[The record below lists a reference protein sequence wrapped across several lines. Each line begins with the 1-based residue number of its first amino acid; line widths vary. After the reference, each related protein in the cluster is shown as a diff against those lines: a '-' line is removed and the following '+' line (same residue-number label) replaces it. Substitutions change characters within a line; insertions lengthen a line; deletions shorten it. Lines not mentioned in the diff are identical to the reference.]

1 MNRDVS
7 SLSALQ
13 RPTRVRYGVLGFA
26 CALSMITYLDRVCF
40 ATVAP
45 YIGQEFDLSKQQ
57 LGWLFTAFAL
67 AYALFE
73 VPSGW
78 MGDVFGPRRTLIRIV
93 LWWSLFTAL
102 TGAIFPYPSWPWF
115 AFTAMFLVRFFF
127 GMGEAG
133 AYPNIA
139 RSFHNW
145 FPFEE
150 RGFAQGT
157 VWMAGRFAG
166 GLSSFAVLALMIHT
180 VTPQGEPTVLW
191 RHAFW
196 IFGGLGVMWCVVFWW
211 WFRDRPEQH
220 PRVNAAELALIRNSQ
235 RAADTAAAPP
245 VGSPAQKPTGIT
257 TGEPQ
262 ETGLQQKPSAVSL
275 ARQATGITPELPPEK
290 QLDPLTAEEEILAHE
305 GESHAN
311 VPWGRLLTSPNLWL
325 LCLMYFCASYG
336 WYFNITW
343 LPKYLNTTYAVSQET
358 HGFWTMS
365 LLSGAPLLLGS
376 LACLFGGLLTDAFI
390 RRTGDRKWGRRLFG
404 ALGHGVCALCYFLS
418 LTASSPWLFVLAIAL
433 AAFWNDLTM
442 GAAWASCIDIG
453 KQYSGIVSG
462 CMNTVGNLG
471 GAAAG
476 ITTGWVLDHFTHGW
490 TVNFLVFGAVYIV
503 AMLLWLRFD
512 ATKPLV
518 PEKGIAAA
526 FPN

>member
-1 MNRDVS
+1 MNRATDT
-7 SLSALQ
+7 LSALQ

-45 YIGQEFDLSKQQ
+45 YIGEEFQLDQTE

-67 AYALFE
+67 AYAMFE

-78 MGDVFGPRRTLIRIV
+78 MGDIFGPRRTLIRIV

-102 TGAIFPYPSWPWF
+102 TGVIYPHPSWPWLAF
-115 AFTAMFLVRFFF
+115 AAMFVVRFLF

-139 RSFHNW
+139 RAFHNW
-145 FPFEE
+145 FPFGE

-166 GLSSFAVLALMIHT
+166 GMSAFAVLALMIHT
-180 VTPQGEPTVLW
+180 TTATGEPVVLW
-191 RHAFW
+191 RHSFW
-196 IFGGLGVMWCVVFWW
+196 LFGGLGVVWCIIFWW

-220 PRVNAAELALIRNSQ
+220 PRVNTAELALIRGGALAPRVRSESQ
-235 RAADTAAAPP
+235 NESAPLIEKSTDITAGATPETGVQQRPVVATAAAR
-245 VGSPAQKPTGIT
+245 AAAIAT
-257 TGEPQ
+257 EPNAPN
-262 ETGLQQKPSAVSL
+262 TM
-275 ARQATGITPELPPEK
+275 
-290 QLDPLTAEEEILAHE
+290 DPFTAEEEMLAQE

-311 VPWGRLLTSPNLWL
+311 VPWLRLLTSVNLWL
-325 LCLMYFCASYG
+325 LCMMYFCASYG

-343 LPKYLNTTYAVSQET
+343 LPKYLKSTYGVSQET

-390 RRTGDRKWGRRLFG
+390 RRTGNRRWGRSLFG
-404 ALGHGVCALCYFLS
+404 ALGHSVCALCYFAS
-418 LTASSPWLFVLAIAL
+418 LGASSPWLFVLAIAL

-453 KQYSGIVSG
+453 QHYSGIVSG
-462 CMNTVGNLG
+462 CMNTIGNLG

-476 ITTGWVLDHFTHGW
+476 ITTGLVLEYFGPRGW
-490 TVNFLVFGAVYIV
+490 TANFLIFGGVYV
-503 AMLLWLRFD
+503 AAMFLWLGFD
-512 ATKPLV
+512 ATKSIV
-518 PEKGIAAA
+518 PD
-526 FPN
+526 PNSRR

>member
-1 MNRDVS
+1 MNRATD

-45 YIGQEFDLSKQQ
+45 YIGKEFDLSKQQ

-67 AYALFE
+67 AYAMFE

-102 TGAIFPYPSWPWF
+102 TGAIFPYPSWPWLAF
-115 AFTAMFLVRFFF
+115 AAMFLVRFLF

-180 VTPQGEPTVLW
+180 MSSSGEPVVLW

-196 IFGGLGVMWCVVFWW
+196 IFGGLGVLWCAIFWW

-220 PRVNAAELALIRNSQ
+220 PRVNAAELAFIR
-235 RAADTAAAPP
+235 
-245 VGSPAQKPTGIT
+245 GSRPIVSSTDKRGSAEVVVEKSTDIT
-257 TGEPQ
+257 TGAAP
-262 ETGLQQKPSAVSL
+262 ETGVQQHPVAISAA
-275 ARQATGITPELPPEK
+275 ARAAAIAAEPNPQKA
-290 QLDPLTAEEEILAHE
+290 LDPFTAEEEILAQE

-311 VPWGRLLTSPNLWL
+311 VPWLRLITNVNLWS
-325 LCLMYFCASYG
+325 LCLMYFCSSYG

-343 LPKYLNTTYAVSQET
+343 LPKYLNTIYGVSQET

-404 ALGHGVCALCYFLS
+404 ALGHGVCALCYFAS
-418 LTASSPWLFVLAIAL
+418 LGASSPWLFVLAIAL
-433 AAFWNDLTM
+433 ASFWNDLTM

-453 KQYSGIVSG
+453 RHYSGIVSG
-462 CMNTVGNLG
+462 CMNTIGNLG

-476 ITTGWVLDHFTHGW
+476 ITTGLVLDYFEPHGW
-490 TVNFLVFGAVYIV
+490 TVNFLIFGGVYV
-503 AMLLWLRFD
+503 AAMFLWLRFD
-512 ATKPLV
+512 ATKAIV
-518 PEKGIAAA
+518 PEKIE
-526 FPN
+526 NR

>member
-1 MNRDVS
+1 MNPAPAS
-7 SLSALQ
+7 PPALQ

-45 YIGQEFDLSKQQ
+45 YIRTEFDLSDKE

-67 AYALFE
+67 AYAMFE

-102 TGAIFPYPSWPWF
+102 TGVIYPYPSWPWL
-115 AFTAMFLVRFFF
+115 AFYAMFMVRFLF

-145 FPFEE
+145 FPFQE

-166 GLSSFAVLALMIHT
+166 GMSSFAVLALMIET
-180 VTPQGEPTVLW
+180 VTPDGQPAVLW
-191 RHAFW
+191 RHCFW
-196 IFGGLGVMWCVVFWW
+196 IFGGLGVIWCIVFWW

-220 PRVNAAELALIRNSQ
+220 PRVNPAELALIRRGASTPPASSQ
-235 RAADTAAAPP
+235 AQSDSIPPVEKSTAIMKGAAPETAVQQRPVADTALA
-245 VGSPAQKPTGIT
+245 IT
-257 TGEPQ
+257 TGSNP
-262 ETGLQQKPSAVSL
+262 L
-275 ARQATGITPELPPEK
+275 A
-290 QLDPLTAEEEILAHE
+290 QLDPFTAEEEMLAHE

-311 VPWGRLLTSPNLWL
+311 VPWLRLLGSINLWL

-343 LPKYLNTTYAVSQET
+343 LPKYLNSIYGVSLET

-365 LLSGAPLLLGS
+365 LLSGLPLLLGS

-404 ALGHGVCALCYFLS
+404 VLGHGVCAVCYFAS
-418 LTASSPWLFVLAIAL
+418 LGASSPWLFVLAIAL

-453 KQYSGIVSG
+453 GRYSGIVSG

-471 GAAAG
+471 GAATG
-476 ITTGWVLDHFTHGW
+476 ITTGLVLVYFQPHGW
-490 TVNFLVFGAVYIV
+490 TVNFLIFGGVYVAAVF
-503 AMLLWLRFD
+503 LWLGFD
-512 ATKPLV
+512 ATKP
-518 PEKGIAAA
+518 IAPATGN
-526 FPN
+526 PT

>member
-1 MNRDVS
+1 MNRD
-7 SLSALQ
+7 LSPPPALQ

-45 YIGQEFDLSKQQ
+45 HIGEEFALSKQQ

-67 AYALFE
+67 AYAVFE

-102 TGAIFPYPSWPWF
+102 TGTIYPYPNLPWF
-115 AFTAMFLVRFFF
+115 AFTAMFAVRFLF
-127 GMGEAG
+127 GVGEAG

-180 VTPQGEPTVLW
+180 FTPQGEPVVLW

-196 IFGGLGVMWCVVFWW
+196 IFGALGVVWCVVFWW
-211 WFRDRPEQH
+211 WFRDRPDQH
-220 PRVNAAELALIRNSQ
+220 PGVNPAELALIRGPRPMGVS
-235 RAADTAAAPP
+235 A
-245 VGSPAQKPTGIT
+245 GKSS
-257 TGEPQ
+257 
-262 ETGLQQKPSAVSL
+262 PSAWAEEKST
-275 ARQATGITPELPPEK
+275 AITAGVTQFSDTPSTAGPHLK
-290 QLDPLTAEEEILAHE
+290 TDIDPLTAEEEMLAEE
-305 GESHAN
+305 GSSHTN
-311 VPWGRLLTSPNLWL
+311 VPWMRFLTSMNLWS

-343 LPKYLNTTYAVSQET
+343 LPKYLGTKYGVSEAS

-365 LLSGAPLLLGS
+365 LLCGAPLLLGS

-418 LTASSPWLFVLAIAL
+418 LTASNPWLFVLAIAL

-453 KQYSGIVSG
+453 RHYSGIVSG

-476 ITTGWVLDHFTHGW
+476 ISTGWVLDHFEPHGW
-490 TVNFLVFGAVYIV
+490 TVNFLVFGSVYV
-503 AMLLWLRFD
+503 LAMLLWLRFD

-518 PEKGIAAA
+518 AERE
-526 FPN
+526 

>member
-1 MNRDVS
+1 MNRAMAS
-7 SLSALQ
+7 PPALQ

-45 YIGQEFDLSKQQ
+45 HIEKEFDLTKQQ

-67 AYALFE
+67 AYAVFE
-73 VPSGW
+73 VPSGA
-78 MGDVFGPRRTLIRIV
+78 MGDLFGPRRTLIRIV
-93 LWWSLFTAL
+93 LWWSVFTAL
-102 TGAIFPYPSWPWF
+102 TGVIFPYPSWPWF
-115 AFTAMFLVRFFF
+115 AFTAMFLVRFLF

-139 RSFHNW
+139 RSFHSW

-166 GLSSFAVLALMIHT
+166 GLSAFAVLALMFTTRTPEGDKVIH
-180 VTPQGEPTVLW
+180 W
-191 RHAFW
+191 RHSFW
-196 IFGGLGVMWCVVFWW
+196 IFGALGVIWCCAFWW
-211 WFRDRPEQH
+211 WFRDRPEEH
-220 PRVNAAELALIRNSQ
+220 PGVNPAELALIHGRLPS
-235 RAADTAAAPP
+235 AGPSHAPGSASASSTGSTA
-245 VGSPAQKPTGIT
+245 KPIH
-257 TGEPQ
+257 
-262 ETGLQQKPSAVSL
+262 ETGFQKTPEGGRFTENSAGLTTEPAAGPTAEPFTAQEESLAQEGKLLSVSL
-275 ARQATGITPELPPEK
+275 RKGWPGRFLN
-290 QLDPLTAEEEILAHE
+290 LA
-305 GESHAN
+305 
-311 VPWGRLLTSPNLWL
+311 L

-343 LPKYLNTTYAVSQET
+343 LPKYLGTHYGVTEET

-376 LACLFGGLLTDAFI
+376 AACLFGGLLTDAFI
-390 RRTGDRKWGRRLFG
+390 RRTGNRKWGRRLFG

-418 LTASSPWLFVLAIAL
+418 LAASSPWLFVLAIAL

-442 GAAWASCIDIG
+442 GSAWASCIDIG
-453 KQYSGIVSG
+453 GKYSGIVSG

-476 ITTGWVLDHFTHGW
+476 ITTGWILDRFEPHGW
-490 TVNFLVFGAVYIV
+490 TVNFIMFGAVYV
-503 AMLLWLRFD
+503 AAMFLWLGFD
-512 ATKPLV
+512 ATKSLV
-518 PEKGIAAA
+518 TEP
-526 FPN
+526 